1 MGWNMG
7 LVHWVKVGV
16 RVVGS
21 PSWESMVPM
30 PYADASTWRMNHLS
44 KFYCMR
50 TGLEHIC
57 VFNSS
62 NALNCHSPQCQG
74 VVFFV
79 RSSNGLAIVE

>member
-1 MGWNMG
+1 MGWSVG
-7 LVHWVKVGV
+7 LIRWVKAGV

-21 PSWESMVPM
+21 PSWESMAPT

-44 KFYCMR
+44 KFGCVS
-50 TGLEHIC
+50 TGLEHIHI
-57 VFNSS
+57 FSSS

-79 RSSNGLAIVE
+79 RLSSGLAIVE